1 LLVTTYLTPF
11 LKVFSLQG
19 EDASKP
25 GGNFEEVTERFSDF
39 TASAGYKG
47 RWEKKMILSNE
58 AVREEA

>member
-1 LLVTTYLTPF
+1 M
-11 LKVFSLQG
+11 FSLQG